1 MSNKPRYLEFAQV
14 RQGQD
19 GGTYIKVIADV
30 NLREGATVYKDDPK
44 DKVMKPVELGFIDEA
59 TAEDRIA
66 KIPEYILQVLT
77 VKNS

>member
-44 DKVMKPVELGFIDEA
+44 DKVMKLVELGFIDEA